1 MRNSAPQ
8 SISDLENRCQLLAGK
23 TLGQLATELSLPVP
37 DNLLTNKGWVGQL
50 LEQYLGADA
59 GNLAEPDFTTLDI
72 ELKTL
77 PLNTFGEPKEST
89 YVCTVSLKEQARLT
103 WENSWVKRKLAHV
116 LWVPIESDTTI
127 PLAERYVGQAWLWQP
142 TNEQE
147 KCLKQDWEE
156 LMDRLAFGEQAELTA
171 REGQYLQVRPKAANS
186 RVMAK
191 TSNSQGD
198 DIMMNPRGFYLRTV
212 FTKQLLAE
220 AQK

>member
-156 LMDRLAFGEQAELTA
+156 LMDRLAFGEQADLTA

>member
-50 LEQYLGADA
+50 LEHYLGADA
-59 GNLAEPDFTTLDI
+59 GNLAEPDFIALDI

>member
-59 GNLAEPDFTTLDI
+59 GNLAEPDFIALDI

-191 TSNSQGD
+191 TSNSQGY